1 MILSDRQFFDSF
13 FLPSIDSNTLAWKS
27 PQLNFMAGM
36 SGIKIDKSPSGTHE
50 TIIGEYDVTTPS
62 HVKGNLQVPAFWHHL
77 TDAAQYL
84 SDTGKMIVKLPL
96 VAIRFFKA
104 KTVFHVTD
112 LHILS
117 GGEYLVATL
126 SKTGTSKTRLTYEA
140 EDFERFVDMKND
152 FILSSFKQDQQDFIE
167 SSLGECEYDE
177 LIHIDG
183 PKIKSGKNI
192 ETYNRIVSEHLYA
205 LVIRKNQKKIS
216 VLKMTEDNLNSTC
229 DVIVFSSEEKRDTY
243 FESLNT
249 KEVIDLQLSLSY
261 NKTAPVSV
269 IKLLLNTNI
278 LNYA

>member
-13 FLPSIDSNTLAWKS
+13 FLPIIDSNTLAWKS
-27 PQLNFMAGM
+27 PQLNFMASM
-36 SGIKIDKSPSGTHE
+36 SGVKIDRSPSGTYD
-50 TIIGEYDVTTPS
+50 TIIGEYDVSTPS
-62 HVKGNLQVPAFWHHL
+62 HINGNLQTPAFWRHL
-77 TDAAQYL
+77 VDASQYL
-84 SDTGKMIVKLPL
+84 SNTGKMIVKLPL
-96 VAIRFFKA
+96 MAIRFFKSKDA
-104 KTVFHVTD
+104 FNLSD

-126 SKTGTSKTRLTYEA
+126 SKTGTSKTHLTYEA
-140 EDFERFVDMKND
+140 EDFESLVDIKND

-167 SSLGECEYDE
+167 SALGECEYDE

-183 PKIKSGKNI
+183 PKIKSGNNI
-192 ETYNRIVSEHLYA
+192 DTYNRIV
-205 LVIRKNQKKIS
+205 IRKNQNKIS
-216 VLKMTEDNLNSTC
+216 VLKMTENNLNSTC
-229 DVIVFSSEEKRDTY
+229 DVIVFSSEEKRDSY

-249 KEVIDLQLSLSY
+249 KKVLDLQLSLSY